1 MQIFTACKTVSYN
14 AVHSV
19 LPSISSVINE
29 QEVTSNITED
39 VFLTHYLEKGEI
51 LHKIGLKKLNH

>member
-39 VFLTHYLEKGEI
+39 VFLTHYLEKE
-51 LHKIGLKKLNH
+51 KYYTKLD